1 MNAKHMIQ
9 ILPVITHISGW
20 GDSMGAEVTDI
31 KHTANKVSSFRLDGV
46 LVRRVGGSGES
57 FSTDLWV
64 VDSGLSLSLV
74 NMNWP
79 GMRASFEQVDY

>member
-20 GDSMGAEVTDI
+20 GDSMGTEITDI
-31 KHTANKVSSFRLDGV
+31 EDVCNKVISFKLGDIQ
-46 LVRRVGGSGES
+46 VRRVEGSGQS

-64 VDSGLSLSLV
+64 VDSGLSLRLV
-74 NMNWP
+74 NMDWP
-79 GMRASFEQVDY
+79 GMKTRFEQGDY